1 MPTQYLLYG
10 VPHWN
15 KLVTLTFVQG
25 LGLIKL
31 DKKPKKQKPKCQPKL
46 FILVVPDQ
54 EVHIIMCNSE
64 TEDKKKVVNWLLFSH

>member
-31 DKKPKKQKPKCQPKL
+31 DKKPKKPKL

-54 EVHIIMCNSE
+54 EVHIIMCKSE
-64 TEDKKKVVNWLLFSH
+64 TEDKKKVVNWLLFSR